1 MAATAINLPAIT
13 AAGYAALQRG
23 DPKSARIHFDQA
35 VAAHAADPAVWVG
48 LAKAHRALGEPAEAD
63 GALDRA
69 LGLDAYYFPALLAKG
84 DTFTERGD
92 RRAASAFFSAA
103 IKAAAR
109 YQSLP
114 DEWRA
119 ELRRAE
125 ALSAQHKSEFETHL
139 LSSLAR
145 AGFDASAGGRFAHA
159 VDLLLGKREVFSQ
172 QPKFFY
178 YPELPQIQF
187 FDKQLFPWVSE
198 LEREFAVIRA
208 EARAVLDADTDFV
221 PYVQREGNRPVFNE
235 RGLLDNSDWGAFF
248 LIKNGVTVEANAA
261 RCPRTFAALSRIPL
275 CRIDK
280 RTPSVLFSLL
290 RPGARIPPHH
300 GFMNARLIGHLP
312 LIVPPDCG
320 LRVGNETRRWSEGEA
335 LFFDDSIEHE
345 AWNLSAEPRI
355 VLIFDVW
362 RPELSAR
369 ERELIAAT
377 LTAVDG
383 FGGPVRPWTE

>member
-23 DPKSARIHFDQA
+23 DLKAARLHFDQA
-35 VAAHAADPAVWVG
+35 VVVNAADTAVWLG
-48 LAKAHRALGEPAEAD
+48 LAKLHRALGQSAEAD
-63 GALDRA
+63 QALDRA
-69 LGLDAYYFPALLAKG
+69 LELDAYYFPALLAKG
-84 DTFTERGD
+84 DMHSERGD
-92 RRAASAFFSAA
+92 GRAASAYFSAA

-125 ALSAQHKSEFETHL
+125 SLSQRHRRDFEAHL
-139 LSSLAR
+139 LSSLTR
-145 AGFDASAGGRFAHA
+145 AGFDPSAGGRFAHA

-172 QPKFFY
+172 QPRFFY
-178 YPELPQIQF
+178 YPELPQVQF
-187 FDKQLFPWVSE
+187 FDRRLFPWVGA
-198 LEREFAVIRA
+198 LESEFAAIRG
-208 EARAVLDADTDFV
+208 EARAVLDADKDFE
-221 PYVQREGNRPVFNE
+221 PYVQREGNRPVYNE

-261 RCPRTFAALSRIPL
+261 RCPRTFAAISRVPLS
-275 CRIDK
+275 RIDK

-300 GFMNARLIGHLP
+300 GFMNTRVIAHLP
-312 LIVPPDCG
+312 LIVPSDCG
-320 LRVGNETRRWSEGEA
+320 LRVGNETRRWSEGET
-335 LFFDDSIEHE
+335 LFFDDSMEHE

-362 RPELSAR
+362 RPELSVR

-383 FGGPVRPWTE
+383 FGGPIRPWTE

>member
-23 DPKSARIHFDQA
+23 DLTAARHHFEQA
-35 VAAHAADPAVWVG
+35 VAADAADAAVWLG
-48 LAKAHRALGEPAEAD
+48 LAKVHRALGHPVEAD
-63 GALDRA
+63 RALDRA
-69 LGLDAYYFPALLAKG
+69 LELDAYYFPALLAKG
-84 DTFTERGD
+84 DAFAERGD
-92 RRAASAFFSAA
+92 GRAASAYFTAA
-103 IKAAAR
+103 IKAAAT
-109 YQSLP
+109 YPSLP

-125 ALSAQHKSEFETHL
+125 SLSRHHRAEFEAHL

-172 QPKFFY
+172 QPRFFY

-187 FDKQLFPWVSE
+187 FDKQLFPWVRE
-198 LEREFAVIRA
+198 LESEFTAIRS

-221 PYVQREGNRPVFNE
+221 PYVRREGNRPVFNE
-235 RGLLDNSDWGAFF
+235 RGLLDNADWGAFF
-248 LIKNGVTVEANAA
+248 LIKDGVTVEANAA
-261 RCPRTFAALSRIPL
+261 RCPRAFAAVSKIPL
-275 CRIDK
+275 SRIDK

-300 GFMNARLIGHLP
+300 GFMNARLIGHMP
-312 LIVPPDCG
+312 LIVPPNCG

-383 FGGPVRPWTE
+383 FGGPIRPWTE

>member
-1 MAATAINLPAIT
+1 MSATAIDLPAIT

-23 DPKSARIHFDQA
+23 DLATARQHFDRA
-35 VAAHAADPAVWVG
+35 VAANVADATVWMG
-48 LAKAHRALGEPAEAD
+48 LATVLRALGQPVEAD
-63 GALDRA
+63 RALDRA
-69 LGLDAYYFPALLAKG
+69 LQLDAYYFPALIAKG
-84 DTFTERGD
+84 DTYTERGD
-92 RRAASAFFSAA
+92 GRAASAYFTAA

-109 YQSLP
+109 YPSLP
-114 DEWRA
+114 EQWHA

-125 ALSAQHKSEFETHL
+125 SLSQRYRREFEAHL

-159 VDLLLGKREVFSQ
+159 VDLLLGKRDVFSQ

-187 FDKQLFPWVSE
+187 FDRQLFPWVSE
-198 LEREFAVIRA
+198 LESEFAAIRG
-208 EARAVLDADTDFV
+208 EARAVLEADTDFV
-221 PYVQREGNRPVFNE
+221 PYVQRAANRPVFNE

-248 LIKNGVTVEANAA
+248 LIKDGVTVEANAA
-261 RCPRTFAALSRIPL
+261 RCPRTFAAVSRIPL

-300 GFMNARLIGHLP
+300 GFMNARVIGHLP
-312 LIVPPDCG
+312 LIVPPDCA
-320 LRVGNETRRWSEGEA
+320 LRVGNETHRWREGEA
-335 LFFDDSIEHE
+335 VFFDDSIEHE
-345 AWNLSAEPRI
+345 AWNPSAEPRI

-369 ERELIAAT
+369 ERELIAAA

-383 FGGPVRPWTE
+383 FGGPPRPWTE

>member
-23 DPKSARIHFDQA
+23 DLNTARLHFDQA
-35 VAAHAADPAVWVG
+35 VTANAADAAVWLG
-48 LAKAHRALGEPAEAD
+48 LAKVHRALGEPLEAD
-63 GALDRA
+63 RALDRA
-69 LGLDAYYFPALLAKG
+69 LELDAYYFPALLAKG
-84 DTFTERGD
+84 DMFTERGD
-92 RRAASAFFSAA
+92 GRAASAYFSAA
-103 IKAAAR
+103 IKAAAK

-125 ALSAQHKSEFETHL
+125 SLSQHHRREFEAHL
-139 LSSLAR
+139 LSSLSR
-145 AGFDASAGGRFAHA
+145 AGFDPSAGGRFAHA
-159 VDLLLGKREVFSQ
+159 VDMLLGRREVFSQ
-172 QPKFFY
+172 QPRFFY

-187 FDKQLFPWVSE
+187 FDRQLFPWVGE
-198 LEREFAVIRA
+198 LESEFAAIRS

-221 PYVQREGNRPVFNE
+221 PYVRREGNRPVFNE
-235 RGLLDNSDWGAFF
+235 RGLLDNTDWGAFF
-248 LIKNGVTVEANAA
+248 LIKDGVTVEANAA
-261 RCPRTFAALSRIPL
+261 RCPRTFAAVSKIPL
-275 CRIDK
+275 SRIDK

-312 LIVPPDCG
+312 LIVPPNCK
-320 LRVGNETRRWSEGEA
+320 LRVGNETRGWREGEA
-335 LFFDDSIEHE
+335 VFFDDSIEHE

>member
-1 MAATAINLPAIT
+1 M
-13 AAGYAALQRG
+13 QRG
-23 DPKSARIHFDQA
+23 DLHAARLHFEQA
-35 VAAHAADPAVWVG
+35 VAANAADAAVWLG
-48 LAKAHRALGEPAEAD
+48 LAKMHRALGQSVQAD
-63 GALDRA
+63 RALDRA
-69 LGLDAYYFPALLAKG
+69 LELDAYYFPALLAKG
-84 DTFTERGD
+84 DMFMERGD
-92 RRAASAFFSAA
+92 GRAASAFFGAA

-109 YQSLP
+109 YPTLP

-125 ALSAQHKSEFETHL
+125 TLARQYRREFEAHL
-139 LSSLAR
+139 LSSLTR

-159 VDLLLGKREVFSQ
+159 VDLLLGKREVFAQ

-187 FDKQLFPWVSE
+187 FDSGLFPWVGALESE
-198 LEREFAVIRA
+198 FEAIRS

-221 PYVQREGNRPVFNE
+221 PYVQRESSRPVFNE
-235 RGLLDNSDWGAFF
+235 RGLLNNTDWGAFF
-248 LIKNGVTVEANAA
+248 LIKDGVTVEANAA
-261 RCPRTFAALSRIPL
+261 RCPRTFAALSKIPL
-275 CRIDK
+275 SRIEK
-280 RTPSVLFSLL
+280 RTPSVLLSLL

-312 LIVPPDCG
+312 LIVPPNCG
-320 LRVGNETRRWSEGEA
+320 LRVGNETRSWREGEV
-335 LFFDDSIEHE
+335 LLFDDSIEHE

-377 LTAVDG
+377 LTAVDA
-383 FGGPVRPWTE
+383 FGGPPRPWTE

>member
-1 MAATAINLPAIT
+1 MSATAIDLPAIT

-23 DPKSARIHFDQA
+23 DLAGARQHFDRA
-35 VAAHAADPAVWVG
+35 VAANAADATVWMG
-48 LAKAHRALGEPAEAD
+48 LATVLRALGQPAEAD
-63 GALDRA
+63 RALDRA
-69 LGLDAYYFPALLAKG
+69 LERDAYYFPALLAKG

-92 RRAASAFFSAA
+92 GRAASAYFTAA

-109 YQSLP
+109 FPSLP
-114 DEWRA
+114 EQWRA

-125 ALSAQHKSEFETHL
+125 SLSQHHRREFEAHL
-139 LSSLAR
+139 LSCLTR
-145 AGFDASAGGRFAHA
+145 AGFDAAAGGRFAHA

-187 FDKQLFPWVSE
+187 FDRQLFPWVSE
-198 LEREFAVIRA
+198 LESEFAGIRG

-248 LIKNGVTVEANAA
+248 LIKDGVTVEANAA
-261 RCPRTFAALSRIPL
+261 RCPRTFAAVSKIPL
-275 CRIDK
+275 SRIDK

-300 GFMNARLIGHLP
+300 GFMNARVIGHLP

-320 LRVGNETRRWSEGEA
+320 LRVGNETRHWSEGEA

-345 AWNLSAEPRI
+345 AWNSSAQPRI

-362 RPELSAR
+362 RPELSVR

-377 LTAVDG
+377 LTAVDA
-383 FGGPVRPWTE
+383 FGGPPRPWTE

>member
-1 MAATAINLPAIT
+1 MAVTAINLPAIT

-23 DPKSARIHFDQA
+23 DLTTARLHFEQA
-35 VAAHAADPAVWVG
+35 VTANAADAAVWLG
-48 LAKAHRALGEPAEAD
+48 LAKVHLALREPAEAD
-63 GALDRA
+63 RALDRA
-69 LGLDAYYFPALLAKG
+69 LELDAYYFPALLAKG

-92 RRAASAFFSAA
+92 GRAASAYFSAA

-125 ALSAQHKSEFETHL
+125 SLSQHHRREFEAHL
-139 LSSLAR
+139 LSCLTR
-145 AGFDASAGGRFAHA
+145 AGFDASAGDRFAHA

-172 QPKFFY
+172 QPRFFY

-187 FDKQLFPWVSE
+187 FARQLFPWVSE
-198 LEREFAVIRA
+198 LESEFAAIRS
-208 EARAVLDADTDFV
+208 EARAVLDANTDFV

-261 RCPRTFAALSRIPL
+261 RCPRTVAAVAKIPL

-300 GFMNARLIGHLP
+300 GFMNARVIAHLP
-312 LIVPPDCG
+312 LIVPPNCG

-362 RPELSAR
+362 RPELAAR
-369 ERELIAAT
+369 ERELIAST

-383 FGGPVRPWTE
+383 FGGPIRPWTE

>member
-1 MAATAINLPAIT
+1 M
-13 AAGYAALQRG
+13 
-23 DPKSARIHFDQA
+23 
-35 VAAHAADPAVWVG
+35 
-48 LAKAHRALGEPAEAD
+48 
-63 GALDRA
+63 
-69 LGLDAYYFPALLAKG
+69 
-84 DTFTERGD
+84 ERGD
-92 RRAASAFFSAA
+92 GRAASAYFAAA

-109 YQSLP
+109 YPSLP

-125 ALSAQHKSEFETHL
+125 SLSEQHRREFETHL
-139 LSSLAR
+139 LSRLTR

-187 FDKQLFPWVSE
+187 FDRQLFPWVSE
-198 LEREFAVIRA
+198 LESEFAAIRS
-208 EARAVLDADTDFV
+208 EAGAMLAANTDFV
-221 PYVQREGNRPVFNE
+221 PYVQREGHRPAFNE
-235 RGLLDNSDWGAFF
+235 RGLLDNPDWGAFF

-261 RCPRTFAALSRIPL
+261 RCPRTFAAISRIPL
-275 CRIDK
+275 TRIAK

-290 RPGARIPPHH
+290 RPGMRIPPHH
-300 GFMNARLIGHLP
+300 GFMNARIIGHLP
-312 LIVPPDCG
+312 LIVPPNCG
-320 LRVGNETRRWSEGEA
+320 LRVGNETRCWKEGET

-345 AWNLSAEPRI
+345 AWNSSAEPRI

-362 RPELSAR
+362 RPELTAP

-383 FGGPVRPWTE
+383 FGPARPWTD